1 MSSFLYAELPESGTG
16 ILALVPGIGELHNK
30 FSDFLCSGR
39 SRVCM
44 KKFKLPLM
52 LLIGVLL
59 GLLTTPRFA
68 PVRGQ
73 VDWQISKVMADIK
86 YAISPPEEVI
96 FVPRQNSIPETGGE
110 IPLLTVTVATAVP
123 KVMSSATP
131 SPAYTPAATPTP
143 IPKKTVLS
151 GFKHEYQEWN
161 NCGPATLA
169 IALSYW
175 GWKGSQEPIAAFAKP
190 NPRDKNVMPYELT
203 AYVEEETEY
212 EVVSR
217 VGGNIDLLKRF
228 LAAGLP
234 VMIEKGMDLPKD
246 GWMGHYVLATG
257 YNDADSRFTLQDS
270 YFGPDQIMTYD
281 DLVLNWRAF
290 DFQYL
295 VIYPSDKRAD
305 IEAILGPYLNE
316 DYSFQSAAALA
327 SGEIYSLS
335 GRDQFFAWY
344 NRGTSLMRL
353 QDYDGAA
360 AAYDQA
366 FSLYPAIPE
375 KQRPWRMVW
384 YQTGPYW
391 AYYYTGRY
399 QDVIDLATKTLG
411 AMSEPVLEE
420 SYYWR
425 ALARESLGDTKGA
438 IKDLRSSLQYHSG
451 FEPGVTK
458 LRELGRNP

>member
-1 MSSFLYAELPESGTG
+1 
-16 ILALVPGIGELHNK
+16 
-30 FSDFLCSGR
+30 
-39 SRVCM
+39 M
-44 KKFKLPLM
+44 KKLKFPLVF
-52 LLIGVLL
+52 LIGVFL
-59 GLLTTPRFA
+59 GLLTTSKFA
-68 PVRGQ
+68 PVREQ
-73 VDWQISKVMADIK
+73 LDWRISKMMADIK
-86 YAISPPEEVI
+86 YAISPPEEVVFI
-96 FVPRQNSIPETGGE
+96 PRQNSIPVSRGM
-110 IPLLTVTVATAVP
+110 LLTSTVTAPTDVADVIL
-123 KVMSSATP
+123 SATP
-131 SPAYTPAATPTP
+131 SPAYTPAATSTS
-143 IPKKTVLS
+143 IPKKIVLS

-169 IALSYW
+169 ITLSYW
-175 GWKGSQEPIAAFAKP
+175 GWKGNQEPIATFTKP

-217 VGGNIDLLKRF
+217 VGGNVGLLKRF
-228 LAAGLP
+228 LAAGFP

-246 GWMGHYVLATG
+246 GWMGHYVLVTG
-257 YNDADSRFTLQDS
+257 YIDVDSRFTMQDS
-270 YFGPDQIMTYD
+270 YFGPDQVMTYD

-290 DFQYL
+290 DYQYL
-295 VIYPSDKRAD
+295 VVYPSNRKAD
-305 IEAILGPYLNE
+305 IETILGPNLNE
-316 DYSFQSAAALA
+316 EYSYQSAAALA

-353 QDYDGAA
+353 QDYSGAS

-366 FSLYPAIPE
+366 FSLYPDIPE

-399 QDVIDLATKTLG
+399 QDVIDLATKTLD

-420 SYYWR
+420 GYYWR

-438 IKDLRSSLQYHSG
+438 IKDLRSSLQYHAG
-451 FEPGVTK
+451 FEPALT
-458 LRELGRNP
+458 ELQQLGQKP